1 MSGKHPTGAAAA
13 ASSSSVAVIDGFGD
27 SFDPLN
33 FVPPADPSVSSSS
46 SPSPLASRVQ
56 KVPRKKGPKV
66 SERAVDDQS
75 QENSVA
81 PWLHSD
87 EADERERREEMR
99 KALRDKIRSKRNGRT
114 RSGGKAADDGAD
126 ESEPNPLSQLQGM
139 DFGMIQQL
147 AAKMGIPAD
156 QLPSKRQLMRKLNG
170 KNLDDLVAKAK
181 AKGTS

>member
-1 MSGKHPTGAAAA
+1 M
-13 ASSSSVAVIDGFGD
+13 
-27 SFDPLN
+27 
-33 FVPPADPSVSSSS
+33 
-46 SPSPLASRVQ
+46 Q

-75 QENSVA
+75 QEQHQQENSVA